1 MSHSIYEIAKEQ
13 FAAVGVDTEAALQAL
28 DKIPVSMHC
37 KHEPL
42 DPSTSLGFENMFGP
56 ILREVDS
63 LSTEYGR
70 LLASALC
77 CA

>member
-37 KHEPL
+37 WQG
-42 DPSTSLGFENMFGP
+42 DDVAGFEAPEKSGRGQR
-56 ILREVDS
+56 LRRD
-63 LSTEYGR
+63 G
-70 LLASALC
+70 
-77 CA
+77 